1 MNSTKSTNSNRRYAV
16 ELRSTAR
23 APKPLAVI
31 YGSTILTEAPFV
43 FEQPTGASQ
52 PRTMVCVYDGPGGPV
67 SKAGIQLWKVHSNG
81 RRSRLSCSARPDP
94 AVPYVAV
101 EIH

>member
-1 MNSTKSTNSNRRYAV
+1 MNPTRNIDRNFTV
-16 ELRSTAR
+16 ELRSTPR

-43 FEQPTGASQ
+43 FQQPAGASQ
-52 PRTMVCVYDGPGGPV
+52 PRTIVCVYDGP
-67 SKAGIQLWKVHSNG
+67 AERATNGIQLWKVHSNG
-81 RRSRLSCSARPDP
+81 RRSKMRCSARPDP

-101 EIH
+101 EIYE